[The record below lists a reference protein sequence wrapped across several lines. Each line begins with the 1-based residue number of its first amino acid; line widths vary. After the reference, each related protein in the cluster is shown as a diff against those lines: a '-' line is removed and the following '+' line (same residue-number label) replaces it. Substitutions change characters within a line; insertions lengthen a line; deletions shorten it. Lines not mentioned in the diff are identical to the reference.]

1 MTSPGPRRLAKRR
14 EGARGAGHS
23 EGKLCARAAAPPAA
37 PHEDLI
43 TTEHAHHRA
52 PRRPGVSSP
61 SRLSHGTTHAHARA
75 HPHIHILSEIV
86 HSYMPT
92 HKPEHRAEAHSD
104 SWLRR
109 DTLIP
114 LTMRCVTNGSVPWR
128 SGFSDGLHR
137 ASVDE
142 HQPRGSRGSVE
153 HSEEKHA
160 VVLCV
165 LARGCRTASPP
176 RHKGR
181 LRREAP
187 LTVPVA
193 TRARAHVLP
202 NDGHA

>member
-1 MTSPGPRRLAKRR
+1 MISPVRDVSQSGAKGRGAFRRKAVRVRRPPHPR
-14 EGARGAGHS
+14 ARGSHQ
-23 EGKLCARAAAPPAA
+23 
-37 PHEDLI
+37 
-43 TTEHAHHRA
+43 HAHQRA

-61 SRLSHGTTHAHARA
+61 SRLSHGSTHAHARA

-86 HSYMPT
+86 HSCMPT
-92 HKPEHRAEAHSD
+92 HKPEHRARAHSD

-165 LARGCRTASPP
+165 LAAAVVP
-176 RHKGR
+176 
-181 LRREAP
+181 LRR
-187 LTVPVA
+187 
-193 TRARAHVLP
+193 RAQRSAQTGSLSRYQ
-202 NDGHA
+202 